1 MCFGDLKRIIF
12 NIIAYSPSKI
22 YIVFRRFE
30 DNDDVWTYCLL
41 TVSIII
47 ESLVQY
53 NIRNYFCLH
62 KFWKF
67 SWLVFTS
74 WIYEVSYSY
83 FIDVENFSIFWWI
96 IAHSYR
102 EYASDFRMKVEISAY
117 DLSVSEI
124 WICRDHWLSFK
135 LQLPLVSGCTLDLVY
150 LNWTS
155 LVF

>member
-22 YIVFRRFE
+22 YTVFRRFE

-83 FIDVENFSIFWWI
+83 FIDVENFSIFDELLLIAIENTHQILEWKLKYQHMTYLFLKFGFVMI
-96 IAHSYR
+96 I
-102 EYASDFRMKVEISAY
+102 
-117 DLSVSEI
+117 
-124 WICRDHWLSFK
+124 
-135 LQLPLVSGCTLDLVY
+135 GY
-150 LNWTS
+150 LLNYNY
-155 LVF
+155 L